1 MKRRTLLAS
10 LGAASGALGTAG
22 CLQGIG
28 SPTTTAGTTDTTTR
42 NGTDTTTRDGTDTTT
57 HDDEPTTDGE
67 PTTDDEPT
75 DDDATTDDR
84 EDWPRSGD
92 PVETLAINDRDGLSF
107 PENNRP
113 HSLVL
118 WNAVDRERDVRVE
131 WTDGRTEELERLDA
145 VTVPADG
152 LLQVDLQVPTRYV
165 VTVRA
170 DDGRLGEIRVGR
182 DLFDCNE
189 SAGRYALRES
199 ELEDYGVVSTAA
211 GCPAP
216 SVAETSLTAGDGECG
231 NREDETAVAGYGDQV
246 IRVEG
251 TVPAPDPCHDLAIAG
266 LGYDEKTRTAR
277 VVVAATASDDG
288 CVQCVGA
295 IDYEATVAYEH
306 DFPDRVEVYHRSW
319 DEERR
324 VATAAWND
332 DV

>member
-1 MKRRTLLAS
+1 MKRRALLAS
-10 LGAASGALGTAG
+10 LGAASGAVGTAG
-22 CLQGIG
+22 CLQGTG
-28 SPTTTAGTTDTTTR
+28 SPTTTTAGTTDTTTAGH
-42 NGTDTTTRDGTDTTT
+42 GTDTATRDDADTTRDGTDTTT
-57 HDDEPTTDGE
+57 G
-67 PTTDDEPT
+67 DDEPT
-75 DDDATTDDR
+75 DDEPTTDDR
-84 EDWPRSGD
+84 EDWPRSGE

-107 PENNRP
+107 PDNNRP

-131 WTDGRTEELERLDA
+131 WVDGRTEELERLDA

-170 DDGRLGEIRVGR
+170 DDASLGEIRVGR

-199 ELEDYGVVSTAA
+199 ELEDYGALSTAA

-216 SVAETSLTAGDGECG
+216 SVAETSLTAGDGDCG
-231 NREDETAVAGYGDQV
+231 SRDDETAVAGYGDQV
-246 IRVEG
+246 IHVEG
-251 TVPAPDPCHDLAIAG
+251 TVPAPDPCHDLEIAS

-288 CVQCVGA
+288 CMQCVGA

-319 DEERR
+319 DEDRL
-324 VATAAWND
+324 VATAAWNE